1 MTANRKVYQIDKDGN
16 KTYLYTETE
25 EIKQTE
31 NDIDLLMFQNKNL
44 LDNCNYYKNL
54 YEKNKELLIK
64 YIKHVEMTEGTD
76 FIYETKEEMRI
87 YGSEIE
93 FTEEEISELNKL
105 SEIELTGNTIE

>member
-1 MTANRKVYQIDKDGN
+1 MTANRKVYQIDKYGN
-16 KTYLYTETE
+16 KTYLHTETE

-64 YIKHVEMTEGTD
+64 YIKHIKGINFTD
-76 FIYETKEEMRI
+76 FIYEDSEQFRI
-87 YGSEIE
+87 YGSEIV

-105 SEIELTGNTIE
+105 AENG